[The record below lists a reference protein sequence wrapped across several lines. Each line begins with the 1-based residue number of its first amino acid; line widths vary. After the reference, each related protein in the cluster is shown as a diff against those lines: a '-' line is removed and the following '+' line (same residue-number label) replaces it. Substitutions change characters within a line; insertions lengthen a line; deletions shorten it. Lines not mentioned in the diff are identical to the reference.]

1 MAYPKT
7 DRATRLRIVKSRNG
21 VMVYGNKSAFRTLA
35 RWMSWL
41 GDSAADEH
49 YEVHIPWHL
58 QSPFAKNNRVE
69 IFNESGKGGLK
80 RNHRFEITFMVLNQ
94 TEISRVRERTSG
106 AQAKKR
112 AR

>member
-7 DRATRLRIVKSRNG
+7 DRGTQFRIVKSRNG
-21 VMVYGNKSAFRTLA
+21 AMVYGNKSGFRTLA
-35 RWMSWL
+35 HWME
-41 GDSAADEH
+41 D
-49 YEVHIPWHL
+49 
-58 QSPFAKNNRVE
+58 RVE

-80 RNHRFEITFMVLNQ
+80 RNRRFEITFMVLNR

-106 AQAKKR
+106 ARAKKR